1 MATRSS
7 ARWKKW
13 LLALAVLAA
22 AAAGA
27 IWYGKEPHEQA
38 PEYVTTTV
46 TKGDLTQAVTA
57 TGTLNPVLNVQVGSQ
72 ISGIIQRLFAD
83 FNSLVKS
90 NQIVAQLDPATYQ
103 ANVAQA
109 EGDLSNA
116 KANLELARAQADRA
130 KELFG
135 SKLISASEH
144 DITSATLH
152 QSEAQVSIK
161 EASLQRA
168 RVDLARCTIYAPVD
182 GIVIDRKVDVGQTV
196 AASMNAPV
204 LFLIAND
211 LTKMQIDA
219 NVSEADVGTV
229 EESQAVT
236 FAVDA
241 FPDRTFNGKVIQI
254 RNSPL
259 TVQNVVTYDCVIE
272 VANPDLKLKPGMTAN
287 VSIITAQRTNVLRVP
302 NVALRFKPTPPST
315 NVTAVAKWLAKLGL
329 GAAAKPAATNAV
341 LAVASTSLTNK
352 ADTAAT
358 PALTGNESPQE
369 LVKRMKEIRDRGEEP
384 PAELRAKIRE
394 LYQSGVLQRPS
405 GGGGGFGG
413 GFGGGL
419 GDGGARSS
427 GGRTRSSGP
436 AARTVYLLTTNTPP
450 GGGEPVIAPQP
461 VRVKTGISDGAFT
474 EIADNLKEG
483 DTIITAIK
491 QPAVTTSATPAAGA
505 SPFGGGGGPGRRF

>member
-22 AAAGA
+22 AAVGA
-27 IWYGKEPHEQA
+27 VWYGKEPHEQV

-241 FPDRTFNGKVIQI
+241 FPDRTFNGKVVQI

-315 NVTAVAKWLAKLGL
+315 NVTAVAKWLAKLGI
-329 GAAAKPAATNAV
+329 GAAAKPAATNAAPV
-341 LAVASTSLTNK
+341 STTNK
-352 ADTAAT
+352 TEVAASAA
-358 PALTGNESPQE
+358 PPLTGNEPPAE
-369 LVKRMKEIRDRGEEP
+369 LMRRVREMRDRGEEP
-384 PAELRAKIRE
+384 SPEVRAKIRE
-394 LYQSGVLQRPS
+394 LFQSGALQRTGGGPPDEGGSRGS
-405 GGGGGFGG
+405 GGG
-413 GFGGGL
+413 
-419 GDGGARSS
+419 S
-427 GGRTRSSGP
+427 RTRSGGP

-505 SPFGGGGGPGRRF
+505 SPFGGGGPGRRF

>member
-7 ARWKKW
+7 TRWKKW

-22 AAAGA
+22 GAGGA
-27 IWYGKEPHEQA
+27 IWYGKEPHDKA

-72 ISGIIQRLFAD
+72 ISGIIQKLYAD
-83 FNSLVKS
+83 FNSPVKS
-90 NQIVAQLDPATYQ
+90 NQVVAQLDPATYQ
-103 ANVAQA
+103 ANAAQA
-109 EGDLSNA
+109 EGDLANA
-116 KANLELARAQADRA
+116 KANLELARAQAKRA
-130 KELFG
+130 TELFG
-135 SKLISASEH
+135 SKLISEADN
-144 DITSATLH
+144 DITSASLH
-152 QSEAQVSIK
+152 QAEAQVIIK

-168 RVDLARCTIYAPVD
+168 QVDLARCTIYAPVD

-259 TVQNVVTYDCVIE
+259 TVQNVVTYDCVVQ

-287 VSIITAQRTNVLRVP
+287 ISIITAQRTNVFRVP

-315 NVTAVAKWLAKLGL
+315 NLTFVAQWLAKLGL
-329 GAAAKPAATNAV
+329 GASAKT
-341 LAVASTSLTNK
+341 ASTNTAPVLLASDTNK
-352 ADTAAT
+352 TELAASAA
-358 PALTGNESPQE
+358 PPLTGN
-369 LVKRMKEIRDRGEEP
+369 EP
-384 PAELRAKIRE
+384 PAELMRRVREMRDRSEEPSPEVRAKMRE
-394 LYQSGVLQRPS
+394 LFQSGALQRTGGGPPGEGGSRGS
-405 GGGGGFGG
+405 GGG
-413 GFGGGL
+413 
-419 GDGGARSS
+419 S
-427 GGRTRSSGP
+427 RTRSGGP

-450 GGGEPVIAPQP
+450 GGGELVIAPQP

-474 EIADNLKEG
+474 EITDGLKEG
-483 DTIITAIK
+483 DTVITAVK
-491 QPAVTTSATPAAGA
+491 QPATTVTATPAGGA
-505 SPFGGGGGPGRRF
+505 SPFGGGGGGGRRF